1 MIDGGA
7 DARYL
12 PTGHLVYA
20 VSGVLFAVRFDPERL
35 VTEGGATPVVE
46 GVRRGPSTSVAQFG
60 VSPAG
65 SLVYVPE

>member
-1 MIDGGA
+1 
-7 DARYL
+7 
-12 PTGHLVYA
+12 

-65 SLVYVPE
+65 SLVYVPGPE